1 MPTYYRTSKIIENL
15 SAANAAELTTFKSS
29 LENLLDQFFIDTA
42 DTSLER
48 WETELGITVDNT
60 KNINYRRSVIKSKLR
75 GSGTATITLI
85 KNVSA
90 SFSNGEVDVIE
101 DNANYTF
108 TIKFVGTLG
117 TPPNMNDL
125 EKAIEEIKPA
135 HLAYTFEYVYN
146 TNSVLSGFTHVL
158 LSAYTHEQL
167 RSEVIS

>member
-90 SFSNGEVDVIE
+90 SFSNGEVDVLE
-101 DNANYTF
+101 DNENYSF

-117 TPPNMNDL
+117 TPPNMDDL

-146 TNSVLSGFTHVL
+146 TNSRLSSFTHAQL
-158 LSAYTHEQL
+158 AAYTQYQL
-167 RSEVIS
+167 RNEVIH